1 MDELWILKPETRS
14 SFIAHMQR
22 IDLTAPLK
30 VVITNQKAKRTEL
43 QNRYLFGWVYMQ
55 LSALLANAGIVIHT
69 ETGEIPWTKD
79 LLHEVMKTKFLMISE
94 VKSKSGKT
102 IPVYQST
109 TKLSKQA
116 FSEFVQNVKNL
127 AYQFWGIDIPE
138 PPAKSIYREWEHV
151 V

>member
-14 SFIAHMQR
+14 GFIARIQR

-30 VVITNQKAKRTEL
+30 VVITDQKAKRTEL

-55 LSALLANAGIVIHT
+55 LSSLLANAGVVIHT

-79 LLHEVMKTKFLMISE
+79 LLHEVMKTKFLMIGAVESR
-94 VKSKSGKT
+94 GGNT
-102 IPVYQST
+102 IPIYKSS
-109 TKLSKQA
+109 TKLSRA
-116 FSEFVQNVKNL
+116 EFSEFVQNIKNL

-138 PPAKSIYREWEHV
+138 PPAKSIYREWETC
-151 V
+151 

>member
-1 MDELWILKPETRS
+1 MEDLWIINSETRNR
-14 SFIAHMQR
+14 FIAHIQR
-22 IDLTAPLK
+22 IDLSAPLK
-30 VVITNQKAKRTEL
+30 VVITDQKAKRSEL

-55 LSALLANAGIVIHT
+55 LASLLANAGIVIRT

-79 LLHEVMKTKFLMISE
+79 LLHEVMKTKFLMIGE
-94 VKSKSGKT
+94 VKSRGGRV

-116 FSEFVQNVKNL
+116 FGEFVQNVKNL

-138 PPAKSIYREWEHV
+138 PPVKSIYREWENV